1 RNCARFSCRA
11 CSYLNALIPRSLPLY
26 FRKRSNEDDAQQL
39 TRQLREG
46 VVAAATTPELSG
58 TIEIDEVY
66 LVAGHKGQHAEVQKS
81 GQAWSTAL
89 L

>member
-1 RNCARFSCRA
+1 MGLNLSRQIARE
-11 CSYLNALIPRSLPLY
+11 LGL
-26 FRKRSNEDDAQQL
+26 NEDDAQSTTQ
-39 TRQLREG
+39 QLRQW
-46 VVAAATTPELSG
+46 VVEASTTPTLSG
-58 TIEIDEVY
+58 TVESDEVY

>member
-1 RNCARFSCRA
+1 M
-11 CSYLNALIPRSLPLY
+11 
-26 FRKRSNEDDAQQL
+26 
-39 TRQLREG
+39 
-46 VVAAATTPELSG
+46 VAAAITLELSG
-58 TIEIDEVY
+58 TVEIDEVY